1 MSSMRQERGIGNLVV
16 AVYGV
21 FALSATVRA
30 SYQLI
35 RRYEEAPLAYWLSLF
50 SALIYVVATIALA
63 RNKVVLAKYTLIFE
77 LVGVIAIG
85 LLSVLVP
92 SLFAHP
98 TVWSFFGMGY
108 GFIPLVL
115 PIFGLWWVSARKS
128 SLK

>member
-1 MSSMRQERGIGNLVV
+1 MSSKRPERGIGNLVV

-50 SALIYVVATIALA
+50 SALVYVVATIALA
-63 RNKVVLAKYTLIFE
+63 RNQVVLAKYTLIFE
-77 LVGVIAIG
+77 LVGVLAIG

-108 GFIPLVL
+108 GFIPLLL
-115 PIFGLWWVSARKS
+115 PIFGLWWISGRES
-128 SLK
+128 SIK

>member
-1 MSSMRQERGIGNLVV
+1 MSSKRPDRGIGNLVV

-77 LVGVIAIG
+77 LVGVVVIG

-108 GFIPLVL
+108 GFIPLAL
-115 PIFGLWWVSARKS
+115 PIFGLWWISARKS

>member
-1 MSSMRQERGIGNLVV
+1 MSSKRPDRGIGNLVV

-108 GFIPLVL
+108 GLIPLVL
-115 PIFGLWWVSARKS
+115 PIFGLWWISARKS

>member
-1 MSSMRQERGIGNLVV
+1 MSSKRPDRGIGNLVV

-21 FALSATVRA
+21 FAISATVRA

-63 RNKVVLAKYTLIFE
+63 RNKVVLAKYTLIIE
-77 LVGVIAIG
+77 LVGVVVIG

-108 GFIPLVL
+108 GFIPLAL
-115 PIFGLWWVSARKS
+115 PIFGLWWISARKS

>member
-1 MSSMRQERGIGNLVV
+1 MSSKRPQHGIGSLVV

-35 RRYEEAPLAYWLSLF
+35 RRYEEAPIAYWLSLF
-50 SALIYVVATIALA
+50 SALVYLAATIALA
-63 RNKVVLAKYTLIFE
+63 RNKVALARYTLIFE
-77 LVGVIAIG
+77 LVGVLSIG

-108 GFIPLVL
+108 GFIPMLL
-115 PIFGLWWVSARKS
+115 PIFGLWWISSRKS
-128 SLK
+128 SIS

>member
-1 MSSMRQERGIGNLVV
+1 MSSKRPDRGIGNLVV

-35 RRYEEAPLAYWLSLF
+35 RRYDEAPLAYWLSLF
-50 SALIYVVATIALA
+50 SALVYVVATIALA

-77 LVGVIAIG
+77 LAGVITIG
-85 LLSVLVP
+85 LLSVLLP

-108 GFIPLVL
+108 GFIPLAL
-115 PIFGLWWVSARKS
+115 PIFGLWWISGRKS
-128 SLK
+128 

>member
-1 MSSMRQERGIGNLVV
+1 MSSKRPDRGIGNLVV

-77 LVGVIAIG
+77 LVGVVAIG

-92 SLFAHP
+92 SLFANP

-108 GFIPLVL
+108 GFIPFVL
-115 PIFGLWWVSARKS
+115 PIFGLWWISARKS